1 MKNTGQSSEGILITA
16 VQIETLK
23 IFCDLVETK
32 SFSQAA
38 ERNFVTQSAVS
49 QQVRGLEGKFK
60 RRLLERV
67 RGRRELHLTQEGE
80 AFYEASREVLEAYG
94 RLVENMRQLSG
105 AVGGEG
111 GGAPV

>member
-1 MKNTGQSSEGILITA
+1 MTGTRFGTDSWRAFVDELHSRYSSG

-23 IFCDLVETK
+23 IFCDLVETR

-49 QQVRGLEGKFK
+49 QQVRGLEAKFK

-67 RGRRELHLTQEGE
+67 R
-80 AFYEASREVLEAYG
+80 EV
-94 RLVENMRQLSG
+94 
-105 AVGGEG
+105 
-111 GGAPV
+111 